1 MPSRKHALAAN
12 PDLLMDLVAANRILA
27 TEGVVDGYGHV
38 SARSD
43 KNPANFFMSR
53 SVAPQLVKASDV
65 MEHGP
70 DSEPV
75 GDERRP
81 YLERFLHGEIYRQRP
96 DVMAIVHSHSEAVI
110 PFGITR
116 APLRPVY
123 HMASFLWSG
132 VPVFDIRKAQPD
144 NDLLIRDARLGR
156 ELATCIGQCSCVMM
170 RGHGMTVVGSSLP
183 EVVFRA
189 IYTQVNA
196 RLQSLASQLP
206 GPIEFLSDEEGKR
219 ATETNR
225 GTLERPW
232 MLWKARAVSGSD
244 PNSSA

>member
-1 MPSRKHALAAN
+1 MHS
-12 PDLLMDLVAANRILA
+12 DLRVDLVAANRILA
-27 TEGVVDGYGHV
+27 MEGVLDGYGHV
-38 SARSD
+38 SVRSD
-43 KNPANFFMSR
+43 RDPAKFLMSR
-53 SVAPQLVKASDV
+53 SVAPQLVKVADL

-75 GDERRP
+75 GDDRRP

-110 PFGITR
+110 PFGVTR
-116 APLRPVY
+116 AALKPIY

-132 VPVFDIRKAQPD
+132 VPVFEIRKAEPR

-156 ELATCIGQCSCVMM
+156 ELAKCLGACSCVMM
-170 RGHGMTVVGSSLP
+170 RGHGMTVVGSSLQ
-183 EVVFRA
+183 EVVFRS
-189 IYTQVNA
+189 IYTQANA
-196 RLQSLASQLP
+196 RLQAAASQLE
-206 GPIEFLSDEEGKR
+206 GPIEFLSEEEGQR

-232 MLWKARAVSGSD
+232 MLWKAKAMGSD
-244 PNSSA
+244 AG